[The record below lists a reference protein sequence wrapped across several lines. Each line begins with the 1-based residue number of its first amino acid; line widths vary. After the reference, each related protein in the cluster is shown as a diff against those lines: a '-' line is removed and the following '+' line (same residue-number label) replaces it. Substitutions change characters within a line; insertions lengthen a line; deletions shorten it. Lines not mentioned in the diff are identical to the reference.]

1 MKSFSVFLLLI
12 RLLTVNVV
20 SFAARPAVISM
31 GAAFPFNST
40 YGRVASTA
48 IQAAVAD
55 VNADPKVLKGSKLT
69 LSMHDTE
76 CNGFIGM
83 IGALEFM
90 ENDVVAIV
98 GPQCSLMAHI
108 ISHIANELHVPLLS
122 YGATDPTLSILQF
135 PYFVRTTQSDG
146 FQMQSIAEIIDHY
159 QWRQVIAIFIDD
171 ENGRNAISALGDK
184 LAQRRCMITFKA
196 ALPPNPTRN
205 NITDLL
211 IKVGLQESRVI
222 VLHANP
228 TDGITIFSVANYL
241 QMTDSG
247 YVWIATDWLV
257 ALLDSRGPLDQQTM
271 DSIQGVVSLRMHTAD
286 SARKAA
292 FTSRWSKLVRK
303 YSGPNVRL
311 NSYGFYAYDSV
322 WILARALDE
331 FFNDGGLIS
340 FSNDSNLSGEDDAAN
355 LNLQALSVFDGG
367 KLLIDKIRRISM
379 KGLTGL
385 VQFDQDGNLIHPA
398 FDIFNVV
405 GSGLK
410 MIGYWS
416 NYSGLSVISPE
427 KLYNLPPNRSSVNQK
442 LKNVIWPGDTV
453 IQPRG
458 WVFANNGEE
467 LKIGVPNRVNFQEF
481 ISKDSKTGTV
491 KGYCVDVFVAAVNLL
506 PYPVPYKFVTYGD
519 GIKPPN
525 YDEILYKVANEEING
540 AVGDFSIITNR
551 TMIVDFTQP
560 FIESGL
566 VVVTLPKKSISTNP
580 WAFAKP
586 FTANLWCVTGAFFIL
601 VGVVI
606 WILERRENEEFNHH
620 GEPMKQIVTIFWFS
634 FSTLFFTHQ
643 EEVASIPGRM
653 FLIIWLFVV
662 LIIQSSYTASLT
674 SILTVQQLV
683 SNIQGIDS
691 LIASGYPIGVPVGSL
706 AENYLVKE
714 LNVPRSRVQALASPD
729 EYARSLE
736 LGPDNGGVAGLVY
749 DRAYLEIF
757 LSTHCQFTTVGSE
770 FTKAGWGFA
779 FPRESPLATD
789 LSTAIL
795 QLSENGDLQKIR
807 DKWLTISSCTI
818 TKDELESN
826 RLHLRSFWDLFLISG
841 LSCIIALI
849 IYYFLLVYKY
859 ISSNTEYSFRGFLTF
874 ANKMPDNGDKKE
886 EKS

>member
-1 MKSFSVFLLLI
+1 MKSFSVLLLLI
-12 RLLTVNVV
+12 KLLTVIVV
-20 SFAARPAVISM
+20 SFAARPAVINM
-31 GAAFPFNST
+31 RAAFPFVST
-40 YGRVASTA
+40 YGRVAFTA
-48 IQAAVAD
+48 IQAAVDD
-55 VNADPKVLKGSKLT
+55 VNADPTILKGSKLN
-69 LSMHDTE
+69 LSMHDTN
-76 CNGFIGM
+76 CSGFIGL

-90 ENDVVAIV
+90 EKDVVAIV
-98 GPQCSLMAHI
+98 GPQRSLLAHI

-135 PYFVRTTQSDG
+135 PYFVRTTQSDA
-146 FQMQSIAEIIDHY
+146 FQMQSIAEFIDYY

-196 ALPPNPTRN
+196 ALLPGPTRD

-222 VLHANP
+222 ILQANP

-241 QMTDSG
+241 QMTGSG

-271 DSIQGVVSLRMHTAD
+271 DNLQGVVSLRMHTAD

-292 FTSRWSKLVRK
+292 FASRWSKLVSK
-303 YSGPNVRL
+303 YSGANVRL

-340 FSNDSNLSGEDDAAN
+340 FSNDSNFSKEDDVVN

-379 KGLTGL
+379 EGLTGL

-398 FDIFNVV
+398 FDILNVV

-427 KLYNLPPNRSSVNQK
+427 KLYALPPNRSSVNQK

-453 IQPRG
+453 TTPRG

-467 LKIGVPNRVNFQEF
+467 LKIGVPNRVNFPEF
-481 ISKDSKTGTV
+481 ISNDLKTDTV
-491 KGYCVDVFVAAVNLL
+491 RGYCADVFVAAVNLL
-506 PYPVPYKFVTYGD
+506 PYPVPYKFIPYGD
-519 GIKPPN
+519 GVKPPA
-525 YDEILYKVANEEING
+525 YDEILYKVEKDEIDG
-540 AVGDFSIITNR
+540 AVGDFAIVTNR

-560 FIESGL
+560 FIESGF
-566 VVVTLPKKSISTNP
+566 VIVTTKKKSISANP
-580 WAFAKP
+580 WAFTRP

-606 WILERRENEEFNHH
+606 WILERREDSEDSEDSGFTYP
-620 GEPMKQIVTIFWFS
+620 GKPMKQIVVTIFWFS
-634 FSTLFFTHQ
+634 FSTLFFTH
-643 EEVASIPGRM
+643 ESVKSILGRI

-662 LIIQSSYTASLT
+662 LIILSSYKASLT
-674 SILTVQQLV
+674 SILTP
-683 SNIQGIDS
+683 
-691 LIASGYPIGVPVGSL
+691 IAVPNGSL

-714 LNVPRSRVQALASPD
+714 LNVSRSMVKVLASSD
-729 EYARSLE
+729 EYARQLE
-736 LGPDNGGVAGLVY
+736 LGPDNGGVAALVY
-749 DRAYLEIF
+749 ERPYVEIF
-757 LSTHCQFTTVGSE
+757 LSTHCQFAIVGSE

-779 FPRESPLATD
+779 FPRDSPLATD

-795 QLSENGDLQKIR
+795 KLSENGDLQKIR
-807 DKWLTISSCTI
+807 DKWLTISPCPI
-818 TKDELESN
+818 TNDELKSN
-826 RLHLRSFWDLFLISG
+826 RLHLRSFWGLFLVSG
-841 LSCIIALI
+841 LSCIFTLV
-849 IYYFLLVYKY
+849 IYFCLLLYEY
-859 ISSNTEYSFRGFLTF
+859 MSSNTKRSFCEFLIS
-874 ANKMPDNGDKKE
+874 ANKKKPEPDKEVQKE
-886 EKS
+886 EEN